1 MIFALDR
8 SLWLVDEGFS
18 LAEIGY
24 TPYLAR
30 LRHLGFEVLFER
42 DPRVSQWSARV
53 AKRPSV
59 VEGIERRFNPKYLA
73 LFEEKRP
80 GVIGRMS
87 RLVEP
92 RPRLIEGGSVLGVFL

>member
-30 LRHLGFEVLFER
+30 LIHLGFVVLFER
-42 DPRVSQWSARV
+42 DPRVS
-53 AKRPSV
+53 
-59 VEGIERRFNPKYLA
+59 
-73 LFEEKRP
+73 
-80 GVIGRMS
+80 
-87 RLVEP
+87 
-92 RPRLIEGGSVLGVFL
+92 